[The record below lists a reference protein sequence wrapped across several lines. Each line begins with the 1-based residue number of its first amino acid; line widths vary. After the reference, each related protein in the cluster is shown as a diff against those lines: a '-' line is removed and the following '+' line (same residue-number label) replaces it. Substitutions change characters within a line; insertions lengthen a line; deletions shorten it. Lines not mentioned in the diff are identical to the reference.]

1 MKKKSFRIL
10 GHFEIYIHCNCGS
23 STNFNATTKYAFFT
37 FSGMGSS
44 LSNYLGM
51 AVTLKSAVRVLE
63 LADFPDEIIIKV
75 FVSLDSKDL
84 LNCGQVSKRFRR
96 ISQDE
101 FLWQRI
107 DLSGKSVSAAFIQ
120 FILERG
126 CKYLDISNSYILEVK
141 PTQNIFNNC
150 AKLTE
155 LNLENTKISEEEY
168 LFLVQNLTSKMKK
181 LKLGTLYNKNP
192 DEHIKILV
200 KRCNQLQ
207 ELCLK
212 YYRYITNT
220 GITSVIEE
228 LKNTLETLDLYPCK
242 NISHSQL
249 LKLKEMP
256 KLKSLSTRN
265 KWLRI
270 GRTLNAYEGFGFVV
284 L

>member
-1 MKKKSFRIL
+1 
-10 GHFEIYIHCNCGS
+10 
-23 STNFNATTKYAFFT
+23 
-37 FSGMGSS
+37 
-44 LSNYLGM
+44 
-51 AVTLKSAVRVLE
+51 
-63 LADFPDEIIIKV
+63 
-75 FVSLDSKDL
+75 
-84 LNCGQVSKRFRR
+84 
-96 ISQDE
+96 
-101 FLWQRI
+101 
-107 DLSGKSVSAAFIQ
+107 
-120 FILERG
+120 
-126 CKYLDISNSYILEVK
+126 
-141 PTQNIFNNC
+141 
-150 AKLTE
+150 
-155 LNLENTKISEEEY
+155 
-168 LFLVQNLTSKMKK
+168 MKK
-181 LKLGTLYNKNP
+181 LKLGKLYNKDP

-212 YYRYITNT
+212 YYRYITNI

-284 L
+284 LWENILSQIDGATDVMTKLWTLGGTKKLENWFTLKFILM